1 MENELEKEESVDVLD
16 KLKEETENV
25 ICDILED
32 GIKMDNIDFL
42 YKVIDVKKDIAEI
55 EKEEQEMMYGN
66 YDNYGE
72 YDRSYNGG
80 RRRDSRG
87 RYMDGSYG
95 RRGVPGTG
103 RGRYRGY
110 DMIEEMGEHYGD
122 YSEGRDNYGNDRE
135 TEKSFDKML
144 QSLEDFTYLIM
155 QEADSQDKIE
165 KVRKI
170 IYINGNIYF
179 VYLLYLYNK

>member
-1 MENELEKEESVDVLD
+1 MEEENKIEETKEDVLIKTKSEVERIIKQITENGLQTANVELLYKLIDIHKDIENEKYWKEKEEESMYRGRDYF
-16 KLKEETENV
+16 
-25 ICDILED
+25 
-32 GIKMDNIDFL
+32 MDD
-42 YKVIDVKKDIAEI
+42 
-55 EKEEQEMMYGN
+55 
-66 YDNYGE
+66 
-72 YDRSYNGG
+72 SYNGG
-80 RRRDSRG
+80 RSRDNRG

-122 YSEGRDNYGNDRE
+122 YSEGRDTYGNDRE

-165 KVRKI
+165 KVRKTARKI
-170 IYINGNIYF
+170 SEM
-179 VYLLYLYNK
+179 

>member
-1 MENELEKEESVDVLD
+1 MEEDKKELDLIPKTKEEVE
-16 KLKEETENV
+16 KLIKQITESGLQVANVELLYKLIDIHKDINNEEYWEKKEEN
-25 ICDILED
+25 
-32 GIKMDNIDFL
+32 
-42 YKVIDVKKDIAEI
+42 
-55 EKEEQEMMYGN
+55 MMYRD
-66 YDNYGE
+66 YDNY
-72 YDRSYNGG
+72 SGG
-80 RRRDSRG
+80 RSRDSRG
-87 RYMDGSYG
+87 RYMDSYG

-155 QEADSQDKIE
+155 QEADSPDKVE
-165 KVRKI
+165 KVKRTARKI
-170 IYINGNIYF
+170 SEM
-179 VYLLYLYNK
+179 

>member
-1 MENELEKEESVDVLD
+1 MEEENKSEETKEDVLVKTKSEVERIIKQITESGLQIANVELLYKLIDIHKDIENEKYWKEKEEESMYRGRDYF
-16 KLKEETENV
+16 
-25 ICDILED
+25 
-32 GIKMDNIDFL
+32 MDD
-42 YKVIDVKKDIAEI
+42 
-55 EKEEQEMMYGN
+55 
-66 YDNYGE
+66 
-72 YDRSYNGG
+72 SYNGG
-80 RRRDSRG
+80 RSRDSRG

-110 DMIEEMGEHYGD
+110 DMIEEMGEHYGN
-122 YSEGRDNYGNDRE
+122 YSEGRDTYGNDRE

-165 KVRKI
+165 KVRKTARKI
-170 IYINGNIYF
+170 SEM
-179 VYLLYLYNK
+179 

>member
-1 MENELEKEESVDVLD
+1 
-16 KLKEETENV
+16 
-25 ICDILED
+25 
-32 GIKMDNIDFL
+32 
-42 YKVIDVKKDIAEI
+42 
-55 EKEEQEMMYGN
+55 MMYRD
-66 YDNYGE
+66 YDNY
-72 YDRSYNGG
+72 SGG
-80 RRRDSRG
+80 RSRDSRG
-87 RYMDGSYG
+87 RYMDSYG

-165 KVRKI
+165 KVRKTARKI
-170 IYINGNIYF
+170 SEF
-179 VYLLYLYNK
+179 

>member
-1 MENELEKEESVDVLD
+1 MEEENKIEETKEDVLIKTKSEVEKIIKQITESGLQTANVELLYKLIDIHKDIENEKYWKEKEE
-16 KLKEETENV
+16 N
-25 ICDILED
+25 
-32 GIKMDNIDFL
+32 
-42 YKVIDVKKDIAEI
+42 
-55 EKEEQEMMYGN
+55 MMYRD
-66 YDNYGE
+66 YDNY
-72 YDRSYNGG
+72 SGG
-80 RRRDSRG
+80 RSRDSRG
-87 RYMDGSYG
+87 RYMESYG

-122 YSEGRDNYGNDRE
+122 YSEGRDTYGNDRE

-165 KVRKI
+165 KVRKTARKI
-170 IYINGNIYF
+170 SEF
-179 VYLLYLYNK
+179 

>member
-1 MENELEKEESVDVLD
+1 MEEEKKQETNVLD
-16 KLKEETENV
+16 KTKEEVEKFIKQVTESGLQVANV
-25 ICDILED
+25 EL
-32 GIKMDNIDFL
+32 L
-42 YKVIDVKKDIAEI
+42 YKLIDIHKDINNE
-55 EKEEQEMMYGN
+55 EYWKKKEENMMYRD
-66 YDNYGE
+66 YDNY
-72 YDRSYNGG
+72 SGG
-80 RRRDSRG
+80 RSRDSRG
-87 RYMDGSYG
+87 RYMDSYG

-165 KVRKI
+165 KVRKTARKI
-170 IYINGNIYF
+170 SEF
-179 VYLLYLYNK
+179 

>member
-1 MENELEKEESVDVLD
+1 MEEENKIEETKEDVLIKTKSEVERIIKQITENGLQTANVELLYKLIDIHKDIENEKYWKEKEE
-16 KLKEETENV
+16 N
-25 ICDILED
+25 
-32 GIKMDNIDFL
+32 
-42 YKVIDVKKDIAEI
+42 
-55 EKEEQEMMYGN
+55 MMYRD
-66 YDNYGE
+66 YDNYG
-72 YDRSYNGG
+72 GG
-80 RRRDSRG
+80 RSRDSRG

-165 KVRKI
+165 KVRKTARKI
-170 IYINGNIYF
+170 SEF
-179 VYLLYLYNK
+179 